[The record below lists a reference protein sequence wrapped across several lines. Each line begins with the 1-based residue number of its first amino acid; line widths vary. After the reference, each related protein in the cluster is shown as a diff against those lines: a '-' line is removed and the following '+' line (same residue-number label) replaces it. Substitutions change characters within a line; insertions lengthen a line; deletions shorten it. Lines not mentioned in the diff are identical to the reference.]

1 MTEPDET
8 LNRLI
13 VAANIA
19 GKGWSPSHPTK
30 WDRTYA
36 RALVAE
42 LLLDMDEQDADPCC
56 QWSIGWSQALA
67 EIKRRAGLEGEG

>member
-1 MTEPDET
+1 VIEPDEH
-8 LNRLI
+8 LDRLI

-36 RALVAE
+36 RALVNE
-42 LLLDMDEQDADPCC
+42 LLRNMDEPPLDPPAME
-56 QWSIGWSQALA
+56 GWDLALKV
-67 EIKRRAGLEGEG
+67 IKRRAGLKED

>member
-1 MTEPDET
+1 VTEPDET

-42 LLLDMDEQDADPCC
+42 LLRDMDEPLLDPPA
-56 QWSIGWSQALA
+56 IKGWDLA
-67 EIKRRAGLEGEG
+67 IIVIKRRAGIEVPDAD

>member
-42 LLLDMDEQDADPCC
+42 LLRDMDDPPLDPEPMM
-56 QWSIGWSQALA
+56 GWDLA
-67 EIKRRAGLEGEG
+67 IQVIKRRAGLEGEG